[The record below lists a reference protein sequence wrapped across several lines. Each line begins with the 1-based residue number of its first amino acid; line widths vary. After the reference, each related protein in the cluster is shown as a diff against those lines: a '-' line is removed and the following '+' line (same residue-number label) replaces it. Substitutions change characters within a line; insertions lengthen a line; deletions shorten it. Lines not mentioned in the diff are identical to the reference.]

1 MRAISDYDW
10 ESKFRP
16 KIEAVLVRMS
26 EMRKH
31 GLSWDVRGY
40 MRLFTH
46 NLNVAEEYS
55 GLRAPLVQMMRSAL
69 RRLEGTEQLCYIMG
83 ARTRLPYEVAA
94 TIDEICSQVAQ
105 EHQALFETSEWMFR
119 IALRPERIY
128 NERTGNWE
136 RAQTTM
142 GAEDYSSRIYAKWNR
157 KLTQWFKQGIW
168 DGTKDHLGTRE
179 LLQRIVE
186 LKSGAI
192 SSTSEHYEE

>member
-16 KIEAVLVRMS
+16 KIEAVLVRMGG
-26 EMRKH
+26 MRKQ

-46 NLNVAEEYS
+46 NLHVAEENS

-105 EHQALFETSEWMFR
+105 EHQALFETSDWMFKL
-119 IALRPERIY
+119 ALRPEKVY
-128 NERTGNWE
+128 DEQTGYWI
-136 RAQTTM
+136 RSQITM
-142 GAEDYSSRIYAKWNR
+142 GPEDYANRIYAKWNR

-168 DGTKDHLGTRE
+168 DGTKNHLGTRE
-179 LLQRIVE
+179 LLQRIFE
-186 LKSGAI
+186 LKQGVN